1 MDPLEQMKEQ
11 LALLRCK
18 LERQEIISDRLIRSI
33 VHQKVQALNREAL
46 VLGVVAVLSIP
57 YCTWVFYM
65 LGTSLW
71 FSLITAAFLAVAA
84 SYTWYSHRGLDRR
97 SLAVSSL
104 REVGQRI
111 ARMKMLYARWLCFS
125 LPFVCLWLA
134 WFAFEITGQADLSV
148 ERRVGILCGGAVGG
162 IVGGIAG
169 WMSYNRTQR
178 LAREILDQV
187 ANLETA

>member
-11 LALLRCK
+11 LALLHCK

-33 VHQKVQALNREAL
+33 VHQKVQAINREAL
-46 VLGVVAVLSIP
+46 IIGTVSVLSIP
-57 YCTWVFYM
+57 YCTWVFSM

-71 FSLITAAFLAVAA
+71 FSMVTAVFLAVAA
-84 SYTWYSHRGLDRR
+84 VYTWYSHRGLDRR
-97 SLAVSSL
+97 SLTVSSL

-125 LPFVCLWLA
+125 LPFICFWLA
-134 WFAFEITGQADLSV
+134 WFAFEIAGQADLSA
-148 ERRVGILCGGAVGG
+148 ERRIGILCGGAVGG